1 MSGLSRVLVLSALF
15 IPAAPHAAQAQ
26 TLQAQV
32 EDLRLQQEAAQRRAI
47 DQQNQLMALE
57 SRLRAEQ
64 AAQDLQR
71 GAPSVPLSP
80 YDPTR
85 VPPSAG
91 PSRYPAIPDRAL
103 ADSNRRVQDVVRGS
117 R

>member
-1 MSGLSRVLVLSALF
+1 MSGLSRILVVSASMALAA
-15 IPAAPHAAQAQ
+15 PAAAQ

-32 EDLRLQQEAAQRRAI
+32 EDLRLQQEAAQRQAI

-64 AAQDLQR
+64 AALDLQR
-71 GAPSVPLSP
+71 VAPAVPMLRYEPAGAA
-80 YDPTR
+80 PT
-85 VPPSAG
+85 AG
-91 PSRYPAIPDRAL
+91 LGRYPAIPDGAL